1 MRGGQVYAEDSFF
14 TLSMASRVGL
24 VCLSSA
30 MAIATFWLARI
41 AFRLV
46 DGVPPVKRLL
56 ARLGISTGL
65 FWAFVWLSPQVYYL
79 YYQAI
84 FVGLP
89 WQFVVGYPP
98 GLGALIDLLAFAA
111 GETLSDH
118 SKGALGWGLAI
129 HAAAG
134 MLPVRATAK

>member
-1 MRGGQVYAEDSFF
+1 MYAEDSFF
-14 TLSMASRVGL
+14 TLSVAGRVGL

-30 MAIATFWLARI
+30 MAIAMFWFARI
-41 AFRLV
+41 AFRFV
-46 DGVPPVKRLL
+46 DGVPQVKRLL

-65 FWAFVWLSPQVYYL
+65 FWAFVWLSPQIYYL

-84 FVGLP
+84 FDGLP
-89 WQFVVGYPP
+89 WQFVIGYPP
-98 GLGALIDLLAFAA
+98 GLGALVDLLAFAA
-111 GETLSDH
+111 AQTLSDH

-134 MLPVRATAK
+134 LLPVRAAAE